1 MIIKGTCHTEN
12 CENAEITIEFVDPA
26 PTIICGPCAI
36 EITDK
41 VEVK

>member
-1 MIIKGTCHTEN
+1 MIINGTCHTEN
-12 CENAEITIEFVDPA
+12 CINQDITIEFIDPA
-26 PTIICGPCAI
+26 NTIICGPCAV